1 MDEQKKDRRRTEGKP
16 RVTVRKIQEGDQKN
30 QEGGRTKGGP
40 EKNKR
45 KPKSGAVRK
54 NRRI

>member
-54 NRRI
+54 NGRT

>member
-30 QEGGRTKGGP
+30 QGGEEQKEDRRRTKGNPRVGL
-40 EKNKR
+40 
-45 KPKSGAVRK
+45 
-54 NRRI
+54 